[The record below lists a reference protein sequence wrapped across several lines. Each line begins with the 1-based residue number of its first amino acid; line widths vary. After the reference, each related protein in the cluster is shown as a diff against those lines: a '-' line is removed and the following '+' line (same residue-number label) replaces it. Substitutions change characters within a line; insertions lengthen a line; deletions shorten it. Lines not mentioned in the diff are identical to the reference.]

1 MHALNFK
8 KALNKSPNM
17 IALRLGMRDEYRK
30 RLRNLTIEDLNDPN
44 RNIVDANEGDNEF
57 RKLINKMLTGLK
69 VQHVQPEEIV
79 IMQSDSILNDDVE
92 PV

>member
-1 MHALNFK
+1 
-8 KALNKSPNM
+8 M